1 MSDIQSINTT
11 SSELAIQPG
20 KGTEVAPVSEERQR
34 LNELAQQLASL
45 AERKRAL
52 VGKVDTM
59 QRAKQA
65 ARGDAAAARQ
75 QWSAKLRESDGTLT
89 REIQKLRATERSAL
103 SLSEEYE
110 AMQCEISAELPHI
123 EIELATVASRCI
135 NAKAYI
141 AKEVAGKFY
150 QQVLAGAGES
160 LAVAF
165 ALFSLA
171 ENADLEVRME
181 ADRDELES
189 KFFTR
194 LGHDLRQHL
203 RGEAVGASVRAWLAL
218 PVMDMQDVDTN
229 LMRSPAT
236 RLKLQAQSTPVG
248 QALGEPALQGTPLY
262 PR

>member
-20 KGTEVAPVSEERQR
+20 KGTEVEPVSEKRQR
-34 LNELAQQLASL
+34 LNELAQQLASV

-52 VGKVDTM
+52 VGKVNTM

-65 ARGDAAAARQ
+65 AQGDAAAARQ

-89 REIQKLRATERSAL
+89 REIQKLRATERAAL

-110 AMQCEISAELPHI
+110 AMQCEIAAELPHI
-123 EIELATVASRCI
+123 EIELATVASSCI
-135 NAKAYI
+135 DAKAYI
-141 AKEVAGKFY
+141 TKEVAGQSY
-150 QQVLAGAGES
+150 RQVLAGAGES

-171 ENADLEVRME
+171 ENADLEALMKP
-181 ADRDELES
+181 DRDELES

-203 RGEAVGASVRAWLAL
+203 QGEVVAASVRACIAL
-218 PVMDMQDVDTN
+218 PVMDMQEVDMN

-236 RLKLQAQSTPVG
+236 RLRLQAQSTPVG
-248 QALGEPALQGTPLY
+248 RA
-262 PR
+262 